1 MIRELSLSI
10 AFLSATLA
18 AGQQQSASGATTS
31 PSSPLVPRVAEASA
45 PRDHA
50 GPLASP
56 STGENWNTL
65 SLRES
70 GLNLGATGAVLLS
83 KYVGPDY
90 TRELLQVEWRPGD
103 PIDLYVVLPHVPAK
117 PMAILYLYNYTSDT
131 ERFRDDGWCRRA
143 TRDGVAAVGFVSA
156 LSGQRIHSPRPLKQ
170 WFVSELQEALATS
183 THDVQMVLNYL
194 ATRPDVDLSRVGIF
208 GQDSGGAIAILAAA
222 VDPRITALDV
232 IDPWGDWPDWLRDSR
247 QIPEAERA
255 SYLAPGFLGKVA
267 NLDPATYLPL
277 LRIATRVQQVMDD
290 PITPSSAKNNIA
302 AAVPHPGDLVRYPD
316 QFAQIEKWKTTG
328 LSGWL
333 SAQLKAVTRLPPTA
347 SQAFK
352 P

>member
-1 MIRELSLSI
+1 MSI
-10 AFLSATLA
+10 AFLTATLA
-18 AGQQQSASGATTS
+18 AGQQQPASAAMTS
-31 PSSPLVPRVAEASA
+31 PSSPPIPKLTEPSVTKDS
-45 PRDHA
+45 A
-50 GPLASP
+50 GPLAPP
-56 STGENWNTL
+56 SSGENWNTL

-103 PIDLYVVLPHVPAK
+103 PIDLYIVLPHVPVR

-143 TRDGVAAVGFVSA
+143 TKDGVAAVGFVSA
-156 LSGQRIHSPRPLKQ
+156 LSGQRFHSPRPLRQ

-194 ATRPDVDLSRVGIF
+194 ATRRDVDLSRVGIF

-247 QIPEAERA
+247 QIPGGERGR
-255 SYLAPGFLGKVA
+255 YLTPGFLAKVA
-267 NLDPATYLPL
+267 NLDPATYLPRL
-277 LRIATRVQQVMDD
+277 ERIPVRVQQVMDD
-290 PITPSSAKNNIA
+290 PVTPSSAKDNIA
-302 AAVPHPGDLVRYPD
+302 AAVSHPGDLVRYPD
-316 QFAQIEKWKTTG
+316 QVAQIQSWRRTG

-333 SAQLKAVTRLPPTA
+333 STQLKAVTRFPPNA
-347 SQAFK
+347 SQALK
-352 P
+352 Q